1 MRIQDRLK
9 TTNRLPPESVE
20 EMEKDPDLGIDPVDF
35 KPQLLV
41 PSQVD
46 LLYVEKPIDRY
57 EPSHSNLTR
66 MRQRRDADQDRIIK
80 RKWKAEPQ
88 TQAEV
93 RDCSVELTGEQL
105 QKINAGP

>member
-1 MRIQDRLK
+1 M
-9 TTNRLPPESVE
+9 
-20 EMEKDPDLGIDPVDF
+20 DPYNAEPKLGI
-35 KPQLLV
+35 

-57 EPSHSNLTR
+57 EPSQSNLTR
-66 MRQRRDADQDRIIK
+66 LRRDTNQDRIIK

-93 RDCSVELTGEQL
+93 RDCSNELTGEQL
-105 QKINAGP
+105 

>member
-1 MRIQDRLK
+1 M
-9 TTNRLPPESVE
+9 PPETLE
-20 EMEKDPDLGIDPVDF
+20 EIEKDPGLGMNTRI
-35 KPQLLV
+35 
-41 PSQVD
+41 PSPKLQMPTQVD

-57 EPSHSNLTR
+57 EPSQSNLTR
-66 MRQRRDADQDRIIK
+66 LRHRREADQDRIVK

-93 RDCSVELTGEQL
+93 RDCSVELSGEQL